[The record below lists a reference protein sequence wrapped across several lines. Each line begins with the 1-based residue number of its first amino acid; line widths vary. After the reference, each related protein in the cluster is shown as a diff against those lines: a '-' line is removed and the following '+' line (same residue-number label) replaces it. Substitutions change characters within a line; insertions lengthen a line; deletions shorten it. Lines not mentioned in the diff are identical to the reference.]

1 MVLRLTKHT
10 GPMKMLL
17 RTYALPLILTLLA
30 LGAWAAVIFVAL
42 QVSTIVLQTLD
53 QIVKIAQLG

>member
-1 MVLRLTKHT
+1 
-10 GPMKMLL
+10 MKMLL